1 MTQPEMFRPPAPP
14 DPLANIEEST
24 INDELIRTI
33 ATFINGECLQYCLQ
47 TNVPGEILICHVVL
61 RLSRELCLPGT
72 LEFINSLPQFS
83 SLMAY
88 IAKLVMVMGPRFYER
103 WTAVFREL
111 HQQYVAGNTTVSVS
125 PVRRDPHIPPS
136 FPESVERSQPPRST
150 THGGTSS
157 PSVQAPTFRPPPF
170 GFRTEDNVPGIC
182 KDSLS
187 LRTVGPLLQNTNL
200 DVNRHMMRSSDQ
212 DIINEVCRTEED
224 LQMLRELPQ
233 YAFLAKERKFFVRAL
248 GAVVS
253 MGLKRKNNF
262 RDFIQEMKSRSR
274 ETVPTSWAVN
284 LFVATVN
291 NPDPFTHVISL
302 EIACYIDRQ
311 GTLNVDELQVFMLA
325 RCLRS
330 PLDDEDRNNAILID
344 GWTFRMRP
352 QVLRASYQE
361 ARNTGTRIRTGRGSG
376 RNRGAQ
382 SFPGRG
388 IGGAEHPDWGHGT
401 SNDDSRKSVNGT
413 PLNSVQ
419 LDDLL
424 HKLLMKSPGFDWMS
438 ADFVKKRNTRA
449 LQKRLEK
456 GRKV

>member
-1 MTQPEMFRPPAPP
+1 MGGRQFEGRFSA
-14 DPLANIEEST
+14 L
-24 INDELIRTI
+24 
-33 ATFINGECLQYCLQ
+33 LQQL
-47 TNVPGEILICHVVL
+47 
-61 RLSRELCLPGT
+61 
-72 LEFINSLPQFS
+72 
-83 SLMAY
+83 
-88 IAKLVMVMGPRFYER
+88 
-103 WTAVFREL
+103 TAR
-111 HQQYVAGNTTVSVS
+111 YRGNTAQRFAVSVS
-125 PVRRDPHIPPS
+125 PPPGARPQPSPPPRQQRSRGARSSS
-136 FPESVERSQPPRST
+136 FPFEMSEPSWHEVRYPTST
-150 THGGTSS
+150 PNRAGSATDF
-157 PSVQAPTFRPPPF
+157 V
-170 GFRTEDNVPGIC
+170 
-182 KDSLS
+182 DSLS